1 MNDKMKPDTA
11 KLDVRFR
18 LWRKNLCSRPNSRV
32 MKGAWL
38 YMKKLFAQIM
48 KFGFVGAVCFL
59 VDYLIGLVVM
69 NIVLKLGGEQI
80 FEIASMAGSALGF
93 TVSVIINYILSFKFV
108 FERKED
114 MNRKAEFVA
123 FLVLSV
129 IGLGLNQLIIWVCV
143 GPVYTN
149 VGFLRSLLDYNL
161 AYTGAKVI
169 ATAIVM
175 VYNFIT
181 RKIFLE
187 KKA

>member
-1 MNDKMKPDTA
+1 MK
-11 KLDVRFR
+11 
-18 LWRKNLCSRPNSRV
+18 N
-32 MKGAWL
+32 
-38 YMKKLFAQIM
+38 LFAQIM
-48 KFGFVGAVCFL
+48 KFGVVGVVCFGI
-59 VDYLIGLVVM
+59 DYLIGYSVM
-69 NIVLKLGGEQI
+69 KIIVKLCGEPF

-114 MNRKAEFVA
+114 LDRRKEFVA
-123 FLVLSV
+123 FIVLSV

-143 GPVYTN
+143 GPIYGN
-149 VGFLRSLLDYNL
+149 VAFLRNLLNYDL

-175 VYNFIT
+175 VYNFVT

-187 KKA
+187 KKL